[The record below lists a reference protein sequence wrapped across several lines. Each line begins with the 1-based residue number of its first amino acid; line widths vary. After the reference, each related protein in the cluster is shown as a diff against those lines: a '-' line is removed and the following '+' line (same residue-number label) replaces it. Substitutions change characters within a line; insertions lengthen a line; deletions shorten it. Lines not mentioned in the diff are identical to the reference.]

1 MLGDLKYALRQLRK
15 SPGFTITALL
25 TLAIGIGA
33 NTSMFSIMDAIVL
46 RPLAVPDMNR
56 VMTVDEQQ
64 GNGNYK
70 QVTLAN
76 YEDWQRQT
84 RSFEDL
90 AVYRLDEKSLTGSGD
105 ASQVVAASTSANF
118 FSVLKTQPLIGRP
131 FTESEYQTGKD
142 DVAILNYGTWQQ
154 RFGSDATVLGRK
166 VELDGRSFTII
177 GVMPRAVQYPSTA
190 DLFLPFAPTPQQ
202 RENRSSHDYIVIGRV
217 RPGVSVRQAQAETAA
232 IAARLEKSYPLTNQ
246 GWSVHVEPLLDG
258 INGPY
263 TNQYITMIVGATL
276 FVLLVV
282 CANIA
287 NLQFARGVARRP
299 EIAMRVALG
308 AGRSQIL
315 RQLLTENILIALM
328 GAVGG
333 VLIAALDMHV
343 STATLPQRVSRFMAG
358 WTHISIN
365 GHVLVYSLLLAIAA
379 GVLAGVMPAFEAL
392 RVNLI
397 DQLKA
402 GSRTASGSRRTHG
415 LRNTFAAAQIALAV
429 ALVVG
434 AALISRG
441 TWATLHFGD
450 RFQPNRIL
458 LFQVHLPAARYD
470 TPEKL
475 AAFYDASL
483 TKLRALRGVQHA
495 DIASS
500 LPWGYGGWQDDFQ
513 IENRPVVPGK
523 FQSAVRLQVTS
534 SYFDAMHIPVQSG
547 RSFNSGDGLTT
558 QPVAVVSRAF
568 VQRYFPGENP
578 IGHRV
583 RLGVSRGGTEPWV
596 TIVGVSGDSDYEWGD
611 QTATP
616 AIALDAAQSPTNEAR
631 FVVVTAGDPLALAP
645 ATRHALASI
654 DPTVPVDA
662 QESYQQYLSE
672 AFSGLSY
679 AEGTLIF
686 DALIAL
692 LLAAIGIFA
701 VMANLVA
708 ERVREIG
715 LRLAIGAEPRDVLR
729 MILRRAAVLT
739 AAGLGVGLVLAA
751 GLARLV
757 ASLLV
762 GVRPNDPRIFGGITA
777 AVIAIALIASWIPA
791 RHAANIDP
799 MEALRDE

>member
-15 SPGFTITALL
+15 SPGFAITAFL

-33 NTSMFSIMDAIVL
+33 NTAMFSIMDALVL

-64 GNGNYK
+64 GNGNYQ
-70 QVTLAN
+70 QVALAN
-76 YEDWQRQT
+76 YEDWQRQS

-90 AVYRLDEKSLTGSGD
+90 AVYRVDQESLTGSGD
-105 ASQVVAASTSANF
+105 AAQVVTASTSANF
-118 FSVLKTQPLIGRP
+118 FSVLRTQPLIGRLFSDP
-131 FTESEYQTGKD
+131 ECQTGKD
-142 DVAILNYGTWQQ
+142 DVALLSYGAWQR
-154 RFGSDATVLGRK
+154 RFGGDATVLGRK
-166 VELDGRSFTII
+166 VELDGRAFNVI

-190 DLFLPFAPTPQQ
+190 DFFLPLAPTPQQ
-202 RENRSSHDYIVIGRV
+202 RENRISHDYVVFGRL
-217 RPGVSVRQAQAETAA
+217 RSGVSVKQAQAETAA
-232 IAARLEKSYPLTNQ
+232 IAARLEKAYPLTNL

-258 INGPY
+258 INGAY
-263 TNQYITMIVGATL
+263 TNSYITMIVGATL

-299 EIAMRVALG
+299 EIAMRTALG
-308 AGRSQIL
+308 AGRGQIL
-315 RQLLTENILIALM
+315 RQLLTENIVIALA
-328 GAVGG
+328 GAAGG
-333 VLIAALDMHV
+333 VLIAVLDVHI
-343 STATLPQRVSRFMAG
+343 STATLPQRVSRYMAG

-365 GHVLVYSLLLAIAA
+365 GHVLVYSLLLAVAA
-379 GVLAGVMPAFEAL
+379 GVLAGIMPAFEAL

-397 DQLKA
+397 DQLKS
-402 GSRTASGSRRTHG
+402 GSRTTSGSRRTHW
-415 LRNTFAAAQIALAV
+415 LRNSFAAAQIALAV

-458 LFQVHLPAARYD
+458 LFEVHLPAARYD

-483 TKLRALRGVQHA
+483 TKLRALPGVQHA

-500 LPWGYGGWQDDFQ
+500 LPWGSGGWQDDFQ
-513 IENRPVVPGK
+513 IEHRPVVPGK
-523 FQSAVRLQVTS
+523 FQSAVRMKVTS
-534 SYFDAMHIPVQSG
+534 EYFDALHIPVQVG
-547 RSFNSGDGLTT
+547 RSFNSSDGLATL
-558 QPVAVVSRAF
+558 PVAVVSRAF

-578 IGHRV
+578 IGHRI
-583 RLGVSRGGTEPWV
+583 RLGVARGGAEPWT

-616 AIALDAAQSPTNEAR
+616 AIALDATQSPDNEAR
-631 FVVVTAGDPLALAP
+631 FVVATAGDPLALAP
-645 ATRHALASI
+645 ATRRALASI

-679 AEGTLIF
+679 AEGTLVF
-686 DALIAL
+686 DAFIAL
-692 LLAAIGIFA
+692 LLAAIGIFG

-739 AAGLGVGLVLAA
+739 SAGLGVGLVLAA

-762 GVRPNDPRIFGGITA
+762 GVRPDDPRIFGGITV
-777 AVIAIALIASWIPA
+777 AVIAVALVASWIPA
-791 RHAANIDP
+791 RHAAHIDP
-799 MEALRDE
+799 MQALRDE